1 MDYEVKQV
9 VFLWRKTCGVCDL
22 GDEER
27 EYRFVLFF
35 VFLCIGNVVIF
46 VKWHNVKQ
54 AYLPTSLHDND
65 NYSWENSYR
74 PWEMQNKTNESVN
87 LIIVQN
93 SRVFWVYV

>member
-9 VFLWRKTCGVCDL
+9 IFLWRKTCGVSDL

-27 EYRFVLFF
+27 EYRFVLVFF

-54 AYLPTSLHDND
+54 AYLTTS
-65 NYSWENSYR
+65 
-74 PWEMQNKTNESVN
+74 
-87 LIIVQN
+87 
-93 SRVFWVYV
+93 